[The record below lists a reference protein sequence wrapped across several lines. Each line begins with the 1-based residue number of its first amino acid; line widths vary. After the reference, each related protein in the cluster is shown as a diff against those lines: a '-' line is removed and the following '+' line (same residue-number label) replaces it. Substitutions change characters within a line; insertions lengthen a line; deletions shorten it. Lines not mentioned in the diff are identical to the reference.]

1 MMDKNMTKMIN
12 NLKNYIDKLFENNIF
27 NTMFVIIV
35 TVFAA
40 HFAPRLPK
48 KILYLFNNNIF
59 KIIFI
64 SFIAYSATKNMKIAI
79 VSSIALVI
87 IIQSLNFIET
97 RNKIIKKIK
106 ESTQIVSDNRIKV
119 INKMI
124 ENPIVEKR
132 QKIALVDN
140 VMKSIA
146 SDKHK
151 FNTAISFINSLPAPS
166 PVTQF
171 KIIKKLYSDDTNIRK
186 ENIINMSKRL
196 LLNKKIC
203 KKNIG
208 KITKLMLNSNIQSSD
223 KKNIIIDIIKKINP
237 KIKILI
243 MKKIKDSNISNHH
256 KNKIIKN
263 IKNINSKINKKTDNY
278 IKQDIDQDIK
288 YQYDINQYDINENTN
303 IRDDINEDS
312 KYSYDINENTIC
324 QDDINGFENK
334 NYAEC

>member
-1 MMDKNMTKMIN
+1 MMDKNMTRMIN
-12 NLKNYIDKLFENNIF
+12 NLKNNIDKLFENNIF

-35 TVFAA
+35 TIFAA
-40 HFAPRLPK
+40 HFVPRLPK
-48 KILYLFNNNIF
+48 NILYLFNNNIF

-64 SFIAYSATKNMKIAI
+64 SFIVYIATKNMKIAI

-124 ENPIVEKR
+124 ENPIIEKR
-132 QKIALVDN
+132 QKISLVDN

-166 PVTQF
+166 PATQF
-171 KIIKKLYSDDTNIRK
+171 KIIKKLYSDDTNIKK

-196 LLNKKIC
+196 LLNEKIC

-208 KITKLMLNSNIQSSD
+208 KITKLMLKSKIHSSD
-223 KKNIIIDIIKKINP
+223 KKNIIIDIIKKIINP

-243 MKKIKDSNISNHH
+243 MKKMKKSNISNHH

-278 IKQDIDQDIK
+278 IKQNINQDVINQDVINEYVINKDTKCQDVK
-288 YQYDINQYDINENTN
+288 YQYDIN
-303 IRDDINEDS
+303 EDTKS
-312 KYSYDINENTIC
+312 